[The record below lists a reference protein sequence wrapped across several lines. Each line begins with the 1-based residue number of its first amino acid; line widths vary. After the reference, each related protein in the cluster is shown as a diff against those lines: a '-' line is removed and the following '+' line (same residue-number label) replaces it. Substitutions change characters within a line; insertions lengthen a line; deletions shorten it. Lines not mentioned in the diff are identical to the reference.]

1 MAHFIRMTANTKK
14 NKKLGEKL
22 SNYLAN
28 DDMKNCQS
36 EKKQRKMIEKG
47 RKKCKKSNTENKNP
61 KKKIRF
67 TCPYRKL

>member
-36 EKKQRKMIEKG
+36 EKK
-47 RKKCKKSNTENKNP
+47 TTKND
-61 KKKIRF
+61 
-67 TCPYRKL
+67 